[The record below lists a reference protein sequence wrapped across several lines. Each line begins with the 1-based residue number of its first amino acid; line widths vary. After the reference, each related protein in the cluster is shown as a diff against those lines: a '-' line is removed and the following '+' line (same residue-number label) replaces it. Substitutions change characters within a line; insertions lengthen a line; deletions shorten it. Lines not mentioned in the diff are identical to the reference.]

1 MEQEAFRLMN
11 SNNKTSY
18 VKYNRINQI
27 LDPVNKTEKNG
38 KYWSK
43 MKEVFLLIDSK
54 TKYLVNMINMIDE
67 FLLKFSN
74 NIPTQIQETLNS

>member
-1 MEQEAFRLMN
+1 MSDREQEAFRLMN

-27 LDPVNKTEKNG
+27 LDPVNKTEKTG

-43 MKEVFLLIDSK
+43 IKEAFLPIDSNVV
-54 TKYLVNMINMIDE
+54 YQLYE
-67 FLLKFSN
+67 AAGEL
-74 NIPTQIQETLNS
+74 